1 MNTSHCV
8 CFSACRDLWC
18 RRNSSFL
25 PVRLHLTIQEGEVRK
40 FSDPATHIRREWI
53 KRRGLHRQRC
63 LSDSEAPKL
72 SVEEDEPRS
81 EEGDSSALGYD
92 SGFHDDIRSK
102 FYGSS
107 SPWGTNSPALSDS
120 ESPHDTT
127 LFTRSRKTTPHSS
140 GGHEERD
147 SPSEEYHPPL
157 SRTYRARR
165 QLTKHLSASSVG
177 GTSLSSVGAS
187 SESPSVSSLLDCQ
200 SQVTVTDVLSSL
212 GFDDFDSPQLVPDR
226 FIPRDV
232 EHAKPSLMRMNTLT
246 EQQDSSLQQLPPPS
260 PDSVATSVPAT
271 HELITDLPLGATAE
285 NFLSRHAPMSP
296 PPTQTV
302 SNPIS
307 AVPTSHPD
315 PFLPGSVAIYT
326 NPSISQ
332 FNRGNAVLETVLE
345 ETASDLSASP
355 RALSPRVSIDHS
367 IDIME
372 GKLGASLA
380 VQKSRKR
387 SLPTQREGCKL
398 SIGSQV
404 ESEPDSIYFS
414 VTSYD
419 DDIAAEREREKEE
432 LSTPLAV
439 DDSFQMRRRRRGV
452 YTPPPGLL
460 SWLSS
465 QQSISEEETPDE
477 LPWPFSEQAHLR
489 TSLSEI
495 HRAQQNEA
503 ATDGSETSEGE
514 VPVDNSERPS
524 PPDSSPHLDDT
535 TLPYTSVT
543 SNSSR

>member
-1 MNTSHCV
+1 ML

-18 RRNSSFL
+18 RRIPSQL
-25 PVRLHLTIQEGEVRK
+25 PVHLHLTIQEGDVRK

-63 LSDSEAPKL
+63 LSDSEAPKF
-72 SVEEDEPRS
+72 SVEEDDPRS
-81 EEGDSSALGYD
+81 EEGESSALGYD

-120 ESPHDTT
+120 ESPHETSLLT
-127 LFTRSRKTTPHSS
+127 KTRRTTPH

-147 SPSEEYHPPL
+147 SPSEEYHPPF
-157 SRTYRARR
+157 SRTYRSRR
-165 QLTKHLSASSVG
+165 QLTKHLSVSSVG

-187 SESPSVSSLLDCQ
+187 SESQSVSSLLDCQ
-200 SQVTVTDVLSSL
+200 SQLTVTDVLSSL

-226 FIPRDV
+226 FIPREV

-260 PDSVATSVPAT
+260 SPDSVTSGPAV
-271 HELITDLPLGATAE
+271 HEFIADLPLGATAE

-302 SNPIS
+302 SNPTS
-307 AVPTSHPD
+307 GVPTSSHPD

-332 FNRGNAVLETVLE
+332 FNRGNYVLETVLE

-367 IDIME
+367 IDIVE

-419 DDIAAEREREKEE
+419 DDIAAEREKEKEE
-432 LSTPLAV
+432 LSTPLPV
-439 DDSFQMRRRRRGV
+439 DDAFQMRRRRRGV

-495 HRAQQNEA
+495 HRAQQDALNEA
-503 ATDGSETSEGE
+503 NDGSEGSEGE
-514 VPVDNSERPS
+514 VPLNDPARPS
-524 PPDSSPHLDDT
+524 PSSPDCSPHLDDNS
-535 TLPYTSVT
+535 LQHTSVT
-543 SNSSR
+543 SNSSK